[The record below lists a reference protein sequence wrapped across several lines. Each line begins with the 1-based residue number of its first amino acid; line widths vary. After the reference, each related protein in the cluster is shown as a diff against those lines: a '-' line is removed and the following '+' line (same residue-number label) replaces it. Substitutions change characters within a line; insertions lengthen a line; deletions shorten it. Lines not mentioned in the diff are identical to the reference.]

1 MTSDATEPPR
11 AGSEEDVVVPEH
23 TAAFLVRQRA
33 AEVIE
38 VVEPSEDAEID

>member
-1 MTSDATEPPR
+1 
-11 AGSEEDVVVPEH
+11 VPEH

-38 VVEPSEDAEID
+38 VVEPPEDAEID